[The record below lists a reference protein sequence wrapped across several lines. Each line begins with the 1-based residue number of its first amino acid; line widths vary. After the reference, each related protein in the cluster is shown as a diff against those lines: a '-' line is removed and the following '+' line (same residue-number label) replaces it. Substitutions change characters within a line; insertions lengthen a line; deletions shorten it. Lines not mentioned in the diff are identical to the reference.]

1 MGKNDVT
8 KDVCEC
14 RGHIGLHCKN
24 KSQDFLL
31 RTPKAIR
38 QQAVYSLVTH
48 LKTQSTKLKK
58 LMHTYPGKP
67 KVKFVLKYKEK
78 QKSENQTLSVLRS
91 ARLNCPAMGN
101 RFPCI
106 TQLIRE
112 KTLDQQS

>member
-1 MGKNDVT
+1 LQ
-8 KDVCEC
+8 EQES
-14 RGHIGLHCKN
+14 RY
-24 KSQDFLL
+24 FLL

-38 QQAVYSLVTH
+38 QQAVYSLVAH

-58 LMHTYPGKP
+58 KLIHTYPGKP
-67 KVKFVLKYKEK
+67 KVKFVLNYKEK
-78 QKSENQTLSVLRS
+78 QKSENQTVSVLRS

-106 TQLIRE
+106 AQLIRE